1 METVAFGPVSVS
13 QLNNYLKQRLDGDE
27 ALRLVCVEGEI
38 SNFTDHSSGHMYF
51 SLKDKDAAIKAVMF
65 RGYRKKLTF
74 RPTGGMKVI
83 AIGDV
88 SFYSKAGTVQ
98 LYVQHMFPSGIGDIY
113 ANLEALKEKL
123 SKEGLFD
130 GAHKKEI
137 PKYPENIAIITSP
150 TGAALRDIRN
160 VLGRRYPLARQ
171 VLYPVMVQGNSA
183 ALEIVQ
189 ALETANRDGKCDVI
203 LLARGGGSLEE
214 LSIFNDEKLAR
225 AIYAS
230 QIPVITGIGHEI
242 DYTIADYVAD
252 LRAPTPSAAAELAV
266 PDQNELMLSLDN
278 MAERWQEALYSKVQT
293 ARNALDFLKMRG
305 MRSVGMLLERQEQR
319 AILLKQRLCSG
330 LESIALGLK
339 AKLSITAS
347 ALEAQNPALRFT
359 NGFIYAEADGIPVR
373 SISQLKPGRKVRLFT
388 KDGEALV
395 EVQRIER
402 REISDDI

>member
-171 VLYPVMVQGNSA
+171 VLYPVMVQGNGA

-373 SISQLKPGRKVRLFT
+373 SISQLKPGREVRLFT

-402 REISDDI
+402 RGISDDI

>member
-305 MRSVGMLLERQEQR
+305 IRSAEMLLERQEQR

-330 LESIALGLK
+330 LESIALDFK
-339 AKLSITAS
+339 ARLSIAAS
-347 ALEAQNPALRFT
+347 ALEAQNPTLRFT

-373 SISQLKPGRKVRLFT
+373 SISQLKPGREVRLFT
-388 KDGEALV
+388 KDGEALA

>member
-130 GAHKKEI
+130 SAHKKEI

-373 SISQLKPGRKVRLFT
+373 SISQLKPGREVRLFT

>member
-51 SLKDKDAAIKAVMF
+51 SLKDKDAAFKAVMF

-373 SISQLKPGRKVRLFT
+373 SISQLKPGREVRLFT

>member
-373 SISQLKPGRKVRLFT
+373 SISQLKPGREVRLFT

-402 REISDDI
+402 RGISDDI

>member
-74 RPTGGMKVI
+74 RPTGGMQVI
-83 AIGDV
+83 AIVAV
-88 SFYSKAGTVQ
+88 SFSSNAGTVQ

-214 LSIFNDEKLAR
+214 LSIFNDENLAR

-330 LESIALGLK
+330 LESIALDFK
-339 AKLSITAS
+339 ARLSIAAS
-347 ALEAQNPALRFT
+347 ALEAQNPTLRFT

-373 SISQLKPGRKVRLFT
+373 SISQLKPGREVRLFT
-388 KDGEALV
+388 KDGEALA

>member
-1 METVAFGPVSVS
+1 M
-13 QLNNYLKQRLDGDE
+13 
-27 ALRLVCVEGEI
+27 
-38 SNFTDHSSGHMYF
+38 
-51 SLKDKDAAIKAVMF
+51 
-65 RGYRKKLTF
+65 
-74 RPTGGMKVI
+74 
-83 AIGDV
+83 
-88 SFYSKAGTVQ
+88 
-98 LYVQHMFPSGIGDIY
+98 
-113 ANLEALKEKL
+113 
-123 SKEGLFD
+123 FD

-373 SISQLKPGRKVRLFT
+373 SISQLKPGREVRLFT

>member
-13 QLNNYLKQRLDGDE
+13 QLNNYLQQRLDGDE

-373 SISQLKPGRKVRLFT
+373 SISQLKPGREVRLFT

>member
-130 GAHKKEI
+130 SAHKKEI

-305 MRSVGMLLERQEQR
+305 IRSAEMLLERQEQR

-373 SISQLKPGRKVRLFT
+373 SISQLKPGREVRLFT

>member
-1 METVAFGPVSVS
+1 METVACGPVSVS

-150 TGAALRDIRN
+150 TGAALRDIRK

-203 LLARGGGSLEE
+203 LLARVGGSLEE

-373 SISQLKPGRKVRLFT
+373 SISQLKPGREVRLFT

>member
-74 RPTGGMKVI
+74 RPARGMKVI
-83 AIGDV
+83 VIGDV

-130 GAHKKEI
+130 SAHKKEI

-373 SISQLKPGRKVRLFT
+373 SISQLKPGREVRLFT

>member
-339 AKLSITAS
+339 ARLSIAAS

-373 SISQLKPGRKVRLFT
+373 SISQLKPGREVRLFT

>member
-171 VLYPVMVQGNSA
+171 VLYPVMVQGNGA

-339 AKLSITAS
+339 AWLSIAAS

-373 SISQLKPGRKVRLFT
+373 SISQLKPGREVRLFT

>member
-305 MRSVGMLLERQEQR
+305 MRSAEMLLERQEQR

-330 LESIALGLK
+330 LESIALDFK
-339 AKLSITAS
+339 ARLSIAAS

-359 NGFIYAEADGIPVR
+359 NGFIYAEADGIPVK
-373 SISQLKPGRKVRLFT
+373 SISQLKPGREVRLFT
-388 KDGEALV
+388 KDGEALA

>member
-130 GAHKKEI
+130 SAHKKEI

-189 ALETANRDGKCDVI
+189 ALETANRDGECDVI

-373 SISQLKPGRKVRLFT
+373 SISQLKPGREVRLFT

>member
-230 QIPVITGIGHEI
+230 QIPVITGLGHEI

-373 SISQLKPGRKVRLFT
+373 SISQLKPGREVRLFT

-402 REISDDI
+402 RGISDDI

>member
-65 RGYRKKLTF
+65 RGYRKKLAF
-74 RPTGGMKVI
+74 RPAGGMKVI

-373 SISQLKPGRKVRLFT
+373 SISQLKPGREVRLFT

>member
-51 SLKDKDAAIKAVMF
+51 SLKDKEAAIKAVMF
-65 RGYRKKLTF
+65 RGYRQKLTF

-171 VLYPVMVQGNSA
+171 ILYPVMVQGNSA
-183 ALEIVQ
+183 VLEIVQ
-189 ALETANRDGKCDVI
+189 ALETANRDRKSDVI

-230 QIPVITGIGHEI
+230 KIPVITGIGHEI

-278 MAERWQEALYSKVQT
+278 MAERWQEVLYSKVQA

-305 MRSVGMLLERQEQR
+305 MRSAGMLLERQEQR

-373 SISQLKPGRKVRLFT
+373 SISQLKPGREVWLFT

>member
-339 AKLSITAS
+339 ARLSITAS

-373 SISQLKPGRKVRLFT
+373 SISQLKPGREVRLFT

>member
-74 RPTGGMKVI
+74 RPTGGMTVI

-373 SISQLKPGRKVRLFT
+373 SISQLKPGREVRLFT

-402 REISDDI
+402 RGISDDI

>member
-293 ARNALDFLKMRG
+293 DRNALDFLKMRG

-373 SISQLKPGRKVRLFT
+373 SISQLKPGREVRLFT

-402 REISDDI
+402 RGISDDI